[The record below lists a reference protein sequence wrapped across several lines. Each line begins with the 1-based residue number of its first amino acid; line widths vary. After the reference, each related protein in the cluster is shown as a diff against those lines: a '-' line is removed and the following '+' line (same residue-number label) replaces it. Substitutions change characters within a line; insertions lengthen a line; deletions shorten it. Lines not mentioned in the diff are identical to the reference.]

1 MCCATRGAAGEVYN
15 LASGVE
21 TSIREL
27 AETIDTMASNPVA
40 PQIGPRRSWD
50 HSGRRVGSTKKS
62 EREIGF
68 VARTSLREGLRR
80 TIEWTRTNL
89 DLIDRCVRKH
99 EQEMR
104 QYTAAAV

>member
-1 MCCATRGAAGEVYN
+1 MVGN
-15 LASGVE
+15 LV
-21 TSIREL
+21 
-27 AETIDTMASNPVA
+27 P

-62 EREIGF
+62 ERELGF
-68 VARTSLREGLRR
+68 VARTSLRDGLRR
-80 TIEWTRTNL
+80 TIEWMRVNL